1 MGVLII
7 VVPAPN
13 AKVKINNIVG
23 VTNFNIVIIPNAADI
38 ADIYTKAIKSIF
50 LRSKI
55 SDNIPEGNANR
66 KIGNVVA
73 VVIRD
78 TNKGFGTRDVIN
90 QDAPTSYI
98 AAPTYEKRAEIH
110 NVLYRANLKGLK
122 PDELLFSSGGC
133 TSLSPMAINDK

>member
-1 MGVLII
+1 MLPARALRVRAAGISDFVTNPLRIGMIGVLII

-13 AKVKINNIVG
+13 AKVKINNMVG
-23 VTNFNIVIIPNAADI
+23 VTNFN
-38 ADIYTKAIKSIF
+38 T
-50 LRSKI
+50 
-55 SDNIPEGNANR
+55 
-66 KIGNVVA
+66 

-78 TNKGFGTRDVIN
+78 TNKGFGTSDVIN

-98 AAPTYEKRAEIH
+98 AAPTYEKRAAIH

-133 TSLSPMAINDK
+133 TSL